1 MFSSPYCKIEDSND
15 VLCIPGTVLNNF
27 LNENGLEIF
36 EEIRPQIA
44 IQVGEMVQLL
54 TNKALGALSPDHFAD
69 VPIQPL

>member
-1 MFSSPYCKIEDSND
+1 LLKYSLFCANFSGP
-15 VLCIPGTVLNNF
+15 VLNNF

-36 EEIRPQIA
+36 EEIRPQIG

-69 VPIQPL
+69 VPEEEAER